1 MTLALVHSRALAG
14 VAAPPVTVEVH
25 VANGLPAFSLV
36 GLPEAEVRES
46 RERVRAALL
55 TSGYDFPARRIT
67 VNLAPADLPKDSGR
81 FDLPIA
87 VGLLAASGQLPTKG
101 LDQVE
106 LAGELSLSGELRPV
120 RGGLSMALA
129 ARDAGRA
136 LVLPAASAAEG
147 VLAPGSAVL
156 AAGTLAAV
164 CAHLTGQASLA
175 PPAVAPAPLPAYP
188 DLADVKGQAAA
199 RRALEIAAAGAHA
212 LLLVGPPG
220 TGKSMLAA
228 RLQGILPPLDEDEA
242 LESAALLS
250 AAGLF
255 DPAVFGRR
263 VQRSPHHSASAP
275 ALVGGGN
282 DARPGEISL
291 AHAGVLFL
299 DELPEFDR
307 RVLESLREPLESG
320 RIQVSRVGRRADY
333 PARFR
338 LVAAMNPCPCGYRGH
353 PQRPC
358 RCTPDQV
365 ARYRGKLSGPL
376 LDRLD
381 LQVEVPALGAAELAA
396 ARPGEAS
403 ATVAARVGAAHA
415 RALARQGCVNARL
428 EGEAL
433 ARHAAPDEAGAVLLA
448 QAVERLALS
457 PRAYH
462 RVLRVART
470 IADLAGAARLQ
481 PAHVAEALALRPSA

>member
-129 ARDAGRA
+129 ARDAGRT

-228 RLQGILPPLDEDEA
+228 RLQGILPPLAEDEA

-255 DPAVFGRR
+255 DPAAFGRR

-299 DELPEFDR
+299 DELPKF
-307 RVLESLREPLESG
+307 
-320 RIQVSRVGRRADY
+320 
-333 PARFR
+333 
-338 LVAAMNPCPCGYRGH
+338 
-353 PQRPC
+353 
-358 RCTPDQV
+358 
-365 ARYRGKLSGPL
+365 
-376 LDRLD
+376 
-381 LQVEVPALGAAELAA
+381 
-396 ARPGEAS
+396 
-403 ATVAARVGAAHA
+403 
-415 RALARQGCVNARL
+415 
-428 EGEAL
+428 
-433 ARHAAPDEAGAVLLA
+433 
-448 QAVERLALS
+448 
-457 PRAYH
+457 
-462 RVLRVART
+462 
-470 IADLAGAARLQ
+470 
-481 PAHVAEALALRPSA
+481 